1 MIISQYLPR
10 KLKLKGT
17 WNKIIGTNN
26 VSINTF
32 GTTKATPIVETG
44 IILNCGFAMK
54 LQANVVPEVTGKI
67 ERWPIEFENIKV
79 EIMKYELT
87 DNLPTTTEMSRVGI
101 LIGND
106 YYIDT
111 VSMKRIEIT
120 DTLHLLGL
128 RIGWTLTGRTKTN
141 EFINKNLMML
151 TNPTSISSKFE
162 AFQSPGK
169 F

>member
-1 MIISQYLPR
+1 
-10 KLKLKGT
+10 
-17 WNKIIGTNN
+17 
-26 VSINTF
+26 
-32 GTTKATPIVETG
+32 
-44 IILNCGFAMK
+44 
-54 LQANVVPEVTGKI
+54 
-67 ERWPIEFENIKV
+67 
-79 EIMKYELT
+79 MKYELT

-151 TNPTSISSKFE
+151 TNYTSISSQFE
-162 AFQSPGK
+162 VFLKYFQRTANQLSAICNPPQRVLEVKNGRD
-169 F
+169 